1 KGWMHYQDMRPTG
14 NACDRCD
21 IAEKNEIELVV
32 ECRVDYVGRTA
43 SEERV
48 AIGWR
53 THDPLGGESATGT
66 HTILD
71 DEWLAELLRQPLA
84 DQTRE
89 DVARAA
95 RGKTE
100 DDVLGL
106 RPSEVRDHRQRGS
119 AGGEMQ
125 KISAGKF
132 HFELS
137 LCPSHHSITSS
148 ARASS
153 DGGTSSPSAL

>member
-1 KGWMHYQDMRPTG
+1 GRTGRMPYQDMRPTG

-53 THDPLGGESATGT
+53 THDRLGGQSATGT

-95 RGKTE
+95 RGETE
-100 DDVLGL
+100 DDAHRPRRVGL
-106 RPSEVRDHRQRGS
+106 RPRETPHGRQRGS
-119 AGGEMQ
+119 ARGQMQ

-132 HFELS
+132 HCEPPFTS
-137 LCPSHHSITSS
+137 LDHLVG
-148 ARASS
+148 A
-153 DGGTSSPSAL
+153 GE